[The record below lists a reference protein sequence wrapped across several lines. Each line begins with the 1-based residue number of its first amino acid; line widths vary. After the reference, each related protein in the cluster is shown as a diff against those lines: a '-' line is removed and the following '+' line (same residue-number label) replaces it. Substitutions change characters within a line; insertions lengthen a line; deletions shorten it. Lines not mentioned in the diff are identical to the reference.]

1 MAQNLSVPLSLGS
14 TALQPFLA
22 GLANDWSNK
31 EHWVIMEFFE
41 QMSGIR
47 VRPLEL
53 TYLEGDKT

>member
-14 TALQPFLA
+14 TALQPFLG